1 MPHRPTPPHSGRLA
15 TRGAL
20 AAIWVGALLCAGC
33 AGPAAPPRDA
43 PVATVLQFHGRAETH
58 QAQGPREVVIIR
70 DRHPT
75 GPGITYV
82 DDELRA
88 LQREHHEL
96 VTDLVAREFRLL
108 GCEFNL
114 GPLPTDGAAADH
126 LDRLAWAEEQGDDPN
141 RWSVYQPL
149 RYQREFA
156 GRLEVLGVEDPEL
169 YQADLAA
176 LDRLDDVVRLRR
188 RTDWTS
194 GPTDDELRR
203 NEAQILVSIRL
214 NVQKRGA
221 AAARNLVRLMDERHA
236 PRAILMLGAAH
247 VPSAS
252 RTLSELNVRHHVF
265 TAPGFE
271 RRDPAPRP

>member
-1 MPHRPTPPHSGRLA
+1 MPPWPTPPRPARPA
-15 TRGAL
+15 TRRAL
-20 AAIWVGALLCAGC
+20 PALGLVALLLAGC
-33 AGPAAPPRDA
+33 AGPAAPPPSA
-43 PVATVLQFHGRAETH
+43 SVAAVLQFHGKVETH
-58 QAQGPREVVIIR
+58 DAPGPREVVIIR

-75 GPGITYV
+75 GRGITYV

-108 GCEFNL
+108 GCEFSR
-114 GPLPTDGAAADH
+114 GPLPKDGAAADH

-141 RWSVYQPL
+141 RWSIYQPL
-149 RYQREFA
+149 RYQRDFA
-156 GRLEVLGVEDPEL
+156 GRLDVLGVEDPDL
-169 YQADLAA
+169 YRADLAA
-176 LDRLDDVVRLRR
+176 LDRLDEVVRLRR
-188 RTDWTS
+188 RTDWTT

-203 NEAQILVSIRL
+203 NEAQILVAIRL

-221 AAARNLVRLMDERHA
+221 AAAQNLVQLMDERHA

-252 RTLSELNVRHHVF
+252 RALSELKVRHHVF

-271 RRDPAPRP
+271 RRATAPRS